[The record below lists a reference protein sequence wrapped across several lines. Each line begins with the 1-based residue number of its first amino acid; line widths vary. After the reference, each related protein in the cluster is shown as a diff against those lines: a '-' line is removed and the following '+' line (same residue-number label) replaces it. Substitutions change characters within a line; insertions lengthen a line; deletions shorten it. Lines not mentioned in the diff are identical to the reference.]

1 MMRAPAS
8 AAGPVPAAAE
18 APLLDPRQSA
28 FLLQLLV
35 GNDPL
40 HLHFE
45 SPLWTPAALAEM
57 VHDEFEIRL
66 DPGALQRC
74 LFELGLLPADPL
86 LALPAATRAA
96 CGRWLAAELPR
107 RLAPGQAHWWIG
119 EQALTL
125 PELAEPLPNAA
136 RSATVLSACASD
148 GRLCWWFCRG
158 PADAAAR
165 AEFAARLAR
174 MAPRALLLGLDL
186 DVDPASGLQVL
197 DLRQAQATADPGL
210 FRSEALRARERRIE
224 GEVLLVQPLSL
235 RVLSAGV
242 LALLLAVAAF
252 AGFGRYARTE
262 TASGLLLPASGVVRI
277 SAPRAGVVEILAA
290 GGSDV
295 RGGDAVARI
304 GSTQVDAGGR
314 AVEAD
319 LERELDASLRR
330 LASEAADLERQ
341 DPLDRAQLQQALAAS
356 ERERGDLLQ
365 QQQLQRRR
373 EQLLADNL
381 ERSRNLAA
389 RGVIARVQL
398 QELEQQA
405 LSAQVQTLALA
416 RELDRAGSATASAR
430 HALALQPLEAAR
442 RREAIAERRS
452 QLTQRLAQV
461 RLQGGATLRAPTAAR
476 VAAVLA
482 QSGQSVAAGAPL
494 LLLVDARAPLL
505 AELAV
510 PSRAIGF
517 LRVGQEVQLKLDA
530 FPYQKYGACSGR
542 IVEISGAAL
551 EGIDLGGSH
560 RQDEPAYR
568 VRVALASQDFEAEG
582 RRQALAAGMRLGADI
597 VIDRPRIVEW
607 LLAPLFA
614 LRGR

>member
-1 MMRAPAS
+1 MMHEPDAATGRAPAT
-8 AAGPVPAAAE
+8 AEVPV
-18 APLLDPRQSA
+18 LDPRQAA

-45 SPLWTPAALAEM
+45 SPLWTPAALAE
-57 VHDEFEIRL
+57 VIHDEFDLRL
-66 DPGALQRC
+66 DPATLQRC
-74 LFELGLLPADPL
+74 LFELGLLPGDPL
-86 LALPAATRAA
+86 LALPAAERPA
-96 CGRWLAAELPR
+96 CARWLATELPR
-107 RLAPGQAHWWIG
+107 RLAPGQSPWWLA
-119 EQALTL
+119 EQVLALSDL
-125 PELAEPLPNAA
+125 GEPLPHAP
-136 RSATVLSACASD
+136 RSATALSARAGD

-158 PADAAAR
+158 HADAAAR

-174 MAPRALLLGLDL
+174 VAPRALLLGAAIDL
-186 DVDPASGLQVL
+186 DPTSDLQLL
-197 DLRQAQATADPGL
+197 DLRQAQGAADPGL
-210 FRSEALRARERRIE
+210 FRAEALRARERRIE

-277 SAPRAGVVEILAA
+277 TAPRAGVVEVLAA
-290 GGSDV
+290 SGADV

-304 GSTQVDAGGR
+304 GSAQVDAGGR

-319 LERELDASLRR
+319 LERELDASLQR
-330 LASEAADLERQ
+330 LANEAADLDRQ
-341 DPLDRAQLQQALAAS
+341 DPLDRAQLQQALGAS
-356 ERERGDLLQ
+356 ERERSELAR
-365 QQQLQRRR
+365 QQQLQRQR
-373 EQLLADNL
+373 ERLLADNL
-381 ERSRNLAA
+381 ERSRSLAA
-389 RGVIARVQL
+389 RGVIARMQL

-416 RELDRAGSATASAR
+416 RELDRAGSAIGSAR

-461 RLQGGATLRAPTAAR
+461 RLQSGATLRAPSAGR
-476 VAAVLA
+476 VAAVLV

-494 LLLVDARAPLL
+494 LLLVDANAPLL

-568 VRVALASQDFEAEG
+568 VRVALASQDFAAEG